1 MRNLIRITY
10 VVACVGAAILV
21 GMLWGSTAQETR
33 ATQKKNVKL
42 EQRLAELPVVDFTD
56 SESAETDPARAAR
69 NKRHNSSVS
78 QEGIKRPKLNEQMEP
93 VLLDAP
99 MTHHPAEPAFPV
111 SDLVVVGTIE
121 AAKAYLSS
129 DRTGVYSEV
138 SVSIEDLLKTNPQ
151 YGLKTGGTVIAERS
165 GGAVR
170 FASGKILRRG
180 TFARNLPSKGHR
192 YLLFLNQTGDGA
204 FSIVT
209 GYELT
214 AEGVIPLD
222 GGAEGKGFAE
232 FQNYESFRNASV
244 ASLLEAVRTAIN
256 QNGRG
261 VGGPR

>member
-1 MRNLIRITY
+1 MRNFIRITY
-10 VVACVGAAILV
+10 VVAFIGAAILV
-21 GMLWGSTAQETR
+21 GIFWGSTAQETP

-56 SESAETDPARAAR
+56 TDSAESEPGRAAR
-69 NKRHNSSVS
+69 NKRHNSPVS
-78 QEGIKRPKLNEQMEP
+78 QEGARRPKLNEHMEP
-93 VLLDAP
+93 VLLDLP
-99 MTHHPAEPAFPV
+99 ISHQPAEPAFPV
-111 SDLVVVGTIE
+111 SDLIVVGTIE

-151 YGLKTGGTVIAERS
+151 YGLKTRGTVVAERS

-180 TFARNLPSKGHR
+180 SFARNIPTKGHR
-192 YLLFLNQTGDGA
+192 YLLFLNQTGDGG

-214 AEGVIPLD
+214 GNGVLPLD

-232 FQNYESFRNASV
+232 FQNYESFRNATE

-256 QNGRG
+256 GRG